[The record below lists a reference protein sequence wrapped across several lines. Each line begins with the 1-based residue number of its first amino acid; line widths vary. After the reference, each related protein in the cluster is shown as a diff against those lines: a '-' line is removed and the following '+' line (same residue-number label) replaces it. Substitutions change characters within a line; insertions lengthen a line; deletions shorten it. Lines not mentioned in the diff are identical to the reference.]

1 MNQIKPIMAISDKE
15 ILSPTKQP
23 SWNVSQNITN
33 NAKKASPVFNRQKY
47 QQIAEEEGDQVIF
60 NANS

>member
-1 MNQIKPIMAISDKE
+1 MAISDKE